1 MLKDAYNTYNV
12 HNGYM
17 GQLNWVTHAL
27 INDHK
32 FLFFLPTNNIKALNF
47 LWSPYVIGQTIIFL
61 PCGVYLSSSSFF
73 FFLSS
78 PNLSG
83 RRLDVCHTSTR
94 GVALVRI

>member
-61 PCGVYLSSSSFF
+61 PCGVYLSSFF
-73 FFLSS
+73 SL
-78 PNLSG
+78 
-83 RRLDVCHTSTR
+83 
-94 GVALVRI
+94 A